1 MRTTTSLT
9 AVIILAFG
17 APACGGS
24 SDTGGGGSGGGS
36 AAAGGSGASSGS
48 SGAGGGS
55 AGSGGSSAAGGSAG
69 SGGGTAGGG
78 SGGTSG
84 GAGSGGFGGVAGA
97 GCTELVTKY
106 AAALKEAKKCDS
118 SIDVPQCTDKT
129 SDSLLCGCPTFYNP
143 ANKAAVSELA
153 TLSKQATS
161 MGCQVP
167 CPEIACF
174 EPQGATCVATGAGTP
189 GECKDKTN

>member
-1 MRTTTSLT
+1 MSGIAVAAVCGSRHPSHMRTTTLLA
-9 AVIILAFG
+9 AVIFAFW
-17 APACGGS
+17 APGCGGS
-24 SDTGGGGSGGGS
+24 SDTGGGGTGGGS
-36 AAAGGSGASSGS
+36 AAAGGTGAGGSGASSGA

-55 AGSGGSSAAGGSAG
+55 AGSGGTAG
-69 SGGGTAGGG
+69 SGGG
-78 SGGTSG
+78 SGGTAG

-118 SIDVPQCTDKT
+118 SIDVPQCTSKT
-129 SDSLLCGCPTFYNP
+129 SSSLLCGCPTFYNP
-143 ANKAAVSELA
+143 ANKAAVNELA

-174 EPQGATCVATGAGTP
+174 DPKAVSFWRP
-189 GECKDKTN
+189 